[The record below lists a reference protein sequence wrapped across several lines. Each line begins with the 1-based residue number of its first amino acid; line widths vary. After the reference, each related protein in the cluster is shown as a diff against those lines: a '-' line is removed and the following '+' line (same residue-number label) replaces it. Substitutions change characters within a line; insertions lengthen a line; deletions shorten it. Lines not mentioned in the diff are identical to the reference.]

1 VGYGDDVPVT
11 YLGRMLTV
19 VLMTFGISI
28 FAILTSFIASRVVGL
43 RDEHEDIITT
53 IKEENALIRA
63 ELAEVKELLQQAGL
77 INADNEKG
85 RDHG

>member
-1 VGYGDDVPVT
+1 MGYGDNVPVT
-11 YLGRMLTV
+11 YLGRLLIW
-19 VLMTFGISI
+19 VLITFGISI
-28 FAILTSFIASRVVGL
+28 FVILISFVL